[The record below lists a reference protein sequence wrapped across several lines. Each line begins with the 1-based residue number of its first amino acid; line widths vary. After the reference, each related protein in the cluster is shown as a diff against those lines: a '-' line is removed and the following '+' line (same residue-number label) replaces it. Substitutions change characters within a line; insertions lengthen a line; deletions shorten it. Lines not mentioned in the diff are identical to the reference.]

1 MLRFAERLQ
10 RVPFCNTSVMTDSV
24 RLAKRVAAQA
34 NCSRREAELLIENGA
49 VRVDGVVVETPQ
61 ERVGPAQRVEID
73 PASRSGA
80 AQLPAD
86 VTLLVHKPAGIA
98 WDAPIDR
105 LISRARRS
113 TDADAGRPTSNRHFK
128 DQRCITPLEP
138 GASGLVVF
146 TQEAGIAR
154 KLLEDARLTEN
165 ELMVEVAGAVS
176 AGQLRRLN
184 ESAVI
189 DGRAMLPAK
198 VSIGRQS
205 PEQTGLRFAIKGVWP
220 GQAAQLCDAAN
231 LRIVSMKRIRIGRVP
246 LAGLKVGEWRFL
258 APHERF

>member
-1 MLRFAERLQ
+1 
-10 RVPFCNTSVMTDSV
+10 MTDPV

-34 NCSRREAELLIENGA
+34 NCSRREAELLIENGD
-49 VRVDGVVVETPQ
+49 VRVDGVVVEIPQ
-61 ERVGPAQRVEID
+61 ERVGPAQRVEIN
-73 PASRSGA
+73 PGATASAG
-80 AQLPAD
+80 D
-86 VTLLVHKPAGIA
+86 VTLLLHKPAGIA

-113 TDADAGRPTSNRHFK
+113 TDADAGRPMSNRHFK

-220 GQAAQLCDAAN
+220 GQVAQLCDAAN